1 MPHPVNNK
9 TQAILPMKPLSEA
22 KSRLKGNI
30 DSMSRRAAILMM
42 LNRVIEAVKQYS
54 KADCIVLGGDE
65 FIQKLANLHEV
76 QWTPD
81 PSPNNGLN
89 DCLWE
94 TMVQSHQ
101 LGSKATL
108 FLPGDLPLITTKDI
122 DQIFLASDSL
132 RKTVIAKAVKDGGTN
147 AMLQPASHAFKP
159 LLGRQSFSKHKNWIL
174 QNSIP
179 LSIIDTPGLQFDLD
193 DDSDY
198 EWAIENVDG
207 FKNQIDDWIM
217 WITDISG

>member
-9 TQAILPMKPLSEA
+9 TQTIITIKPLSEA

-54 KADCIVLGGDE
+54 KTECVVLGGDE

-76 QWTPD
+76 RWTSD
-81 PSPNNGLN
+81 PYPNNGLN

-147 AMLQPASHAFKP
+147 AMLQPVAQAFKP
-159 LLGRQSFSKHKNWIL
+159 LLGSQSFSKHKNRIL
-174 QNSIP
+174 QDSIP

-198 EWAIENVDG
+198 GWAIENVDG
-207 FKNQIDDWIM
+207 FKNQIDDWII
-217 WITDISG
+217 WITDISN